1 MPMRTVSFFAALA
14 PFVAALLP
22 AQEPKSPAIRGRLVD
37 PAGQPLAE
45 GSEVQARVTW
55 HGNPPSGIEPALE
68 PLVVGPGGSFEIP
81 PRWASPGPDP
91 DPRSGHWLHIE
102 HRDREFRRSRVF
114 VPMPAVAGTFTLQPE
129 ECLASGSFA
138 DETGAALS
146 PWMARI
152 EVLPRAELVGPGV
165 RALLDPRIE
174 YGPGSFQ
181 VFGWRG
187 EGSFQLRAFYLYHG
201 PSSPDLPFEFGAN
214 DLELTL
220 PATGHLQVRLDCP
233 KLFPER
239 AAFAVMRDPTSG
251 VEVQRHFLIPRD
263 ATNIRLRTGRH
274 AVTCELNG
282 VTVADYGVVEIA
294 HEKTHEVA
302 LDLSQVRVFVI
313 EVVDTDGRPIPAA
326 RVRAVGSPDEPL
338 ARQPVRVGDA
348 QRHAFVVATTKES
361 VDLEVSEFGYE
372 TRIEREVRGERVLV
386 LEKKPR

>member
-1 MPMRTVSFFAALA
+1 MPMRTVSLFAALA

-45 GSEVQARVTW
+45 GSEIQACVAW
-55 HGNPPSGIEPALE
+55 HGDPPAGMEAALE
-68 PLVVGPGGSFEIP
+68 PLVVGPGGSFEFHS
-81 PRWASPGPDP
+81 RWASLGPDQLP
-91 DPRSGHWLHIE
+91 GRWLHIE

-114 VPMPAVAGTFTLQPE
+114 VPLPAAAETFTLQPE

-152 EVLPRAELVGPGV
+152 EVLPREQLVGPGV

-181 VFGWRG
+181 IFGWRG
-187 EGSFQLRAFYLYHG
+187 EGAFLLRAFYLYHG
-201 PSSPDLPFEFGAN
+201 PSSPDLPFEFGAS
-214 DLELTL
+214 ELALIL

-233 KLFPER
+233 VLFPER
-239 AAFAVMRDPTSG
+239 AAFAVMRDPETG
-251 VEVQRHFLIPRD
+251 TEVQRHFLISRN

-313 EVVDTDGRPIPAA
+313 EVVDTEGRPIPAA

-338 ARQPVRVGDA
+338 ARQPVRVGDV

-372 TRIEREVRGERVLV
+372 PKLVRDVRAERVLV
-386 LEKKPR
+386 LEKKLR